1 METELESLILKSLI
15 SNDQF
20 TRKVI
25 PFLKKEYFE
34 GRHHSVFNHIIE
46 FVNKYNKL
54 PTVDALSVELQ
65 SSEIT
70 DGQYEESA
78 NALSELKSVDEK
90 VDEQWLLDSTEKW
103 CQDRSI
109 HLAIME
115 SISVIDGKHP
125 TISKSGLPDL
135 LQDALAVT
143 FDTNVGHAYLESA
156 EDRFD
161 YYHKKERR
169 LPFDLEML
177 NRITRNGLPPKTL
190 NCIMASSGG
199 GKSLMM
205 THIAA
210 AAMMAGKSVL
220 YITMEM
226 AEEEIAKRVD
236 ANMLNVSLDDM
247 DALTKDKFTGR
258 VKRLTE
264 KTQGELIIKEYPT
277 GSAHVGHFRALVN
290 ELKLKKKFVPD
301 LIVVDYIN
309 ICTSSRLKGIGGAV
323 NSYTLIKSI
332 AEEMRGFAVESNVPI
347 ITATQTNRDGFG
359 NTDVDM
365 NNVSESFGLPATCDL
380 LLAIIVTDELNELNQ
395 IMIKQLK
402 NRYGDLNKYTRF
414 MLGIDRSK
422 MRLYD
427 VEDSAHEDLSN
438 TKVTSVATT
447 SPFGK
452 KSTGGFADFKV

>member
-1 METELESLILKSLI
+1 METELESLILKNLI

-34 GRHHSVFNHIIE
+34 GRHHAVFNHIIE

-78 NALSELKSVDEK
+78 VALSELHGIDEK
-90 VDEQWLLDSTEKW
+90 VDEQWLLDNTEKW

-156 EDRFD
+156 EERFD

-169 LPFDLEML
+169 LPFDLDML
-177 NRITRNGLPPKTL
+177 NRITKNGLPPKTL

-247 DALTKDKFTGR
+247 DDLTKDKFTGR

-277 GSAHVGHFRALVN
+277 GSAHVGHFRALIN

-301 LIVVDYIN
+301 LIVIDYIN

-332 AEEMRGFAVESNVPI
+332 AEELRGLAVECKVPI

-427 VEDSAHEDLSN
+427 VEDSAQDDIST